1 MAACQASDAT
11 ICARMAACQASNA
24 TIRARMAA
32 SRAWESR
39 QLCPNGPIARSWWR
53 SGPGLPDSLRLEL
66 RTRQGSARDDA
77 TVEAHAQRLPQVGLQ
92 ALGREIV
99 ARGLDQQGHLVH
111 LALAPALDHELGDLR
126 VAAHYV
132 LHLGGI
138 EIHPAHREHLV
149 HSSLDEDIVRRYAEV
164 AEFVIERRRERQM

>member
-11 ICARMAACQASNA
+11 IGARLAAWQASNA
-24 TIRARMAA
+24 TIRAGMAA

-99 ARGLDQQGHLVH
+99 ARGLDQHGHLVH
-111 LALAPALDHELGDLR
+111 LPLPPPPVPHLAAP
-126 VAAHYV
+126 
-132 LHLGGI
+132 
-138 EIHPAHREHLV
+138 P
-149 HSSLDEDIVRRYAEV
+149 SP
-164 AEFVIERRRERQM
+164 

>member
-66 RTRQGSARDDA
+66 RTRQGSPRDDA

-99 ARGLDQQGHLVH
+99 ERGTL
-111 LALAPALDHELGDLR
+111 PRSELKDRKSTRLN
-126 VAAHYV
+126 
-132 LHLGGI
+132 
-138 EIHPAHREHLV
+138 
-149 HSSLDEDIVRRYAEV
+149 SSHQIISYAV
-164 AEFVIERRRERQM
+164 FCLKKKTSA